1 MPYEIPGTVRF
12 LWRSTAG
19 IALQELN
26 RVAGKPGMRAL
37 HLPNSIEGNDYL
49 FEPAYV
55 ANR

>member
-1 MPYEIPGTVRF
+1 VPYEIPGTVRF